1 MKTQAKESGT
11 NELQLLIDR
20 TINLND
26 KDLHRQRQSSRYQ
39 WAEESWTRWF
49 YIISLGW
56 INPLL
61 SLGYKTTL
69 TEDDLDDLP
78 RTNMSSTLYNMIKD
92 SKWGQQTTFKI
103 FLRALWKRCA
113 LVTSLLLPLMVVTI
127 AQPLLIYRLILYIQ
141 DHQSFKTK
149 SSASISSGYFYAI
162 GLFVCALV
170 QVLILQQYNFLTS
183 RLDLMVRSLL
193 LSTIYTRLLSINTA
207 TLRQLATNYVIS
219 IVTNDIA
226 KFEEVFK
233 TVFYIW
239 QAPLVAVIIFGLL
252 WWIIGLWPTLF
263 SYITFILLIPLQMLL
278 GRQFS
283 RYRERIVTYTDQRV
297 HAFEELINGCQTIK
311 MYNWEK
317 YIETRVSRMREL
329 ELASIRRASLLRAVN
344 MALFFAAMPLV
355 GFSTYAGAW
364 FTGRQLKAVDIFITL
379 AFYTQMRVPV
389 MYALPLAIEKL
400 SELRLAWHRIDKFI
414 QLTIKEERTLHTSDS
429 DRYQQKGA
437 ITMCNASFSWN
448 GHDDCLSSLN
458 IDIEPGTFVGIA
470 GVVGAG
476 KSSLFAAVLG
486 EMIQT
491 KGEININNSS
501 FSYVAQT
508 AWIFSDTL
516 RANILFTKAYD
527 EQRYMRVIRA
537 CCLDIDLTMLGP
549 CGDLTLIGEKGVN
562 LSGGQ
567 RVRVSLAR
575 ALYADSDIYLL
586 DDPLAALDRVVAKRI
601 YDQCI
606 GPNSLLRN
614 KTRLLITHQTQFL
627 TDTHQTIILAHGCI
641 ETQGRFDELRNKSED
656 IDDKHSKIEEDAPIS
671 LDMLDIGQSSD
682 VTESI
687 IVNEASENH
696 NVSCSLWYSL
706 FTAPPLGSFGFYL
719 MIFFLVIGEILYDG
733 TYFWLTRSS
742 QQFEN
747 NHYNRFIG
755 INSFFVLTMATL
767 IVAVGRSSYFFYH
780 ILNGSNHF
788 HNRMLSG
795 LLYTSMRFFESNPSG
810 RILNRVS
817 KDQQVMDEVLSSTL
831 FDAIQV
837 LMMTTGSVITIIIIN
852 PWMILLLIL
861 LGPAFWLLCR
871 YYLRSSQQLKRMESI
886 TRSPIFGLFASS
898 LNGLTTIRAFK
909 VQNDMIRA
917 FMNLADAN
925 TRPYLYTVGAARWF
939 CLRIDVMTTLF
950 TLFTALFV
958 VILRNRANPAMLTL
972 SLLYSINISAWF
984 QFGVRQLTEAQ
995 NLMIS
1000 VERIDEYAR
1009 LPQEED
1015 NGSSKRLIKT
1025 PTDWPDRGAIEFRN
1039 YSLRYRSNLEP
1050 TLKNINLAIKPCE
1063 KVGIIGRTGAGKSSL
1078 FQGLLRLVD
1087 RSIVDGEILIDDID
1101 ISRITLNHLRSHIS
1115 VIPQQFVLFAGTL
1128 RSNIDPLDVY
1138 SDAQCWTALE
1148 AVQMKAMASN
1158 HPAGLLMPVT
1168 ESGSNLSIGQCQL
1181 ICLCRAILR
1190 PSRIL
1195 LIDEATANID
1205 NESDRKLQLIIA
1217 DVAKN
1222 RTVLTIA
1229 HRLNTVTNSDRL
1241 LALDNGM
1248 VVDFDVPD
1256 KVLVRF
1262 Q

>member
-1 MKTQAKESGT
+1 
-11 NELQLLIDR
+11 
-20 TINLND
+20 
-26 KDLHRQRQSSRYQ
+26 
-39 WAEESWTRWF
+39 
-49 YIISLGW
+49 
-56 INPLL
+56 
-61 SLGYKTTL
+61 
-69 TEDDLDDLP
+69 
-78 RTNMSSTLYNMIKD
+78 
-92 SKWGQQTTFKI
+92 
-103 FLRALWKRCA
+103 
-113 LVTSLLLPLMVVTI
+113 
-127 AQPLLIYRLILYIQ
+127 
-141 DHQSFKTK
+141 
-149 SSASISSGYFYAI
+149 
-162 GLFVCALV
+162 
-170 QVLILQQYNFLTS
+170 
-183 RLDLMVRSLL
+183 
-193 LSTIYTRLLSINTA
+193 
-207 TLRQLATNYVIS
+207 
-219 IVTNDIA
+219 
-226 KFEEVFK
+226 
-233 TVFYIW
+233 
-239 QAPLVAVIIFGLL
+239 
-252 WWIIGLWPTLF
+252 
-263 SYITFILLIPLQMLL
+263 
-278 GRQFS
+278 
-283 RYRERIVTYTDQRV
+283 
-297 HAFEELINGCQTIK
+297 
-311 MYNWEK
+311 
-317 YIETRVSRMREL
+317 MREL

-476 KSSLFAAVLG
+476 KSSLFAAV
-486 EMIQT
+486 
-491 KGEININNSS
+491 
-501 FSYVAQT
+501 
-508 AWIFSDTL
+508 
-516 RANILFTKAYD
+516 
-527 EQRYMRVIRA
+527 
-537 CCLDIDLTMLGP
+537 
-549 CGDLTLIGEKGVN
+549 
-562 LSGGQ
+562 
-567 RVRVSLAR
+567 
-575 ALYADSDIYLL
+575 
-586 DDPLAALDRVVAKRI
+586 
-601 YDQCI
+601 
-606 GPNSLLRN
+606 
-614 KTRLLITHQTQFL
+614 
-627 TDTHQTIILAHGCI
+627 
-641 ETQGRFDELRNKSED
+641 
-656 IDDKHSKIEEDAPIS
+656 
-671 LDMLDIGQSSD
+671 
-682 VTESI
+682 
-687 IVNEASENH
+687 
-696 NVSCSLWYSL
+696 
-706 FTAPPLGSFGFYL
+706 
-719 MIFFLVIGEILYDG
+719 
-733 TYFWLTRSS
+733 
-742 QQFEN
+742 
-747 NHYNRFIG
+747 
-755 INSFFVLTMATL
+755 
-767 IVAVGRSSYFFYH
+767 
-780 ILNGSNHF
+780 
-788 HNRMLSG
+788 
-795 LLYTSMRFFESNPSG
+795 
-810 RILNRVS
+810 
-817 KDQQVMDEVLSSTL
+817 
-831 FDAIQV
+831 
-837 LMMTTGSVITIIIIN
+837 
-852 PWMILLLIL
+852 